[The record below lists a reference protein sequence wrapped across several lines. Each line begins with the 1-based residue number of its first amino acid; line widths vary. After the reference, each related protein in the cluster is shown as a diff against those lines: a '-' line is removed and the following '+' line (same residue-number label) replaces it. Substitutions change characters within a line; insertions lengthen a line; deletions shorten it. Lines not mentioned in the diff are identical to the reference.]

1 MSKYFQ
7 TRYCKL
13 ENCEEEIP
21 LERHGN
27 SEYCCDYHT
36 YLGKSLY
43 NTNYYKKKSEYTK
56 AIAANELALKRLGE
70 IFGYEISFDANMTKP
85 LLFNWN
91 LITKRVKR
99 GDLVINVIGSL
110 GYVLFENSTMKIYKI

>member
-7 TRYCKL
+7 PRFCQL
-13 ENCEEEIP
+13 QDCEEEIP

-27 SEYCCDYHT
+27 SEYCCDFHRD
-36 YLGKSLY
+36 LGKSVY
-43 NTNYYKKKSEYTK
+43 NATYYKRNAEYTK
-56 AIAANELALKRLGE
+56 AIAANEFALKRLGDT
-70 IFGYEISFDANMTKP
+70 FGYEISFDANMTKP

-91 LITKRVKR
+91 LIIKRVKR
-99 GDLVINVIGSL
+99 GDLVINVVGSL